1 MATKKGRRYPLVVY
15 SMMLGRWWTA
25 VFTLGL
31 ALLGLAW
38 GIRSWGFEEWRW
50 QLLAGIGVFF
60 VLVGLVILI
69 IKNFAYVQPFGDH
82 LRLVTPFLRLNISY
96 KRIRR
101 TSSANMGS
109 LFPPSSVSSW
119 RKEIIEPIA
128 KMTAIVIEL
137 NAFPISRNALLLF
150 LSPLFFKDKTP
161 HIVILVNDWMRFS
174 SELESMRTSGNANS
188 SVQARRDTGSILS
201 KLPKNK

>member
-1 MATKKGRRYPLVVY
+1 
-15 SMMLGRWWTA
+15 MLGRWWTA
-25 VFTLGL
+25 VFALGL

-50 QLLAGIGVFF
+50 QLLAGIGAFF
-60 VLVGLVILI
+60 VFAGLVILI

-101 TSSANMGS
+101 TSSVNMGS
-109 LFPPSSVSSW
+109 LFPPSSVSNW
-119 RKEIIEPIA
+119 RKGIIEPIA
-128 KMTAIVIEL
+128 KMTAVVIDL